1 MIIEVV
7 TFTVPIENK
16 EHFQKKIEKKAA
28 VGLAPG
34 CIDEEIWINEAKEA
48 IEYVI
53 VSKWNDKKD
62 YRNWMMANKEHAE
75 EHRKMNQY
83 YKDHPE
89 IQRPKIVKKV
99 KSYELYQS

>member
-1 MIIEVV
+1 MIIEAV
-7 TFTVPIENK
+7 TFTVPIGNK
-16 EHFQKKIEKKAA
+16 EEFQKKIEKDAA
-28 VGLAPG
+28 TELAPG
-34 CIDEEIWINEAKEA
+34 CIDQEIWVNETKEE

-62 YRNWMMANKEHAE
+62 FRNWMSANKEHAE
-75 EHRKMNQY
+75 EHRKMIQY

-89 IQRPKIVKKV
+89 IQRPKIEKKV